1 MSNHARD
8 YDKIV
13 ALLKSIAA
21 PCQSDRKN
29 AEHSWRTCRHC
40 LALQELDYADVRRKL
55 GAFLLA
61 VETADRDYGQVTSE
75 RP

>member
-8 YDKIV
+8 YDKIM

-29 AEHSWRTCRHC
+29 AEHSWRNCRHC
-40 LALQELDYADVRRKL
+40 LAIAELEQDDVRAKL
-55 GAFLLA
+55 QVFLLA
-61 VETADRDYGQVTSE
+61 VEIGDRHYGKTGA
-75 RP
+75 